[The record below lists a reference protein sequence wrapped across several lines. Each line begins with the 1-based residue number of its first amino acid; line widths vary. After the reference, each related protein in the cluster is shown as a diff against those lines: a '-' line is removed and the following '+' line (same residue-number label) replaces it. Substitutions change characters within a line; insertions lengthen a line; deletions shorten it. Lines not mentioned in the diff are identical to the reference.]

1 MKVLVIKPNRFLFNE
16 KSIEAIRQDILRQ
29 IDNGGVIVI
38 DQSSDV
44 QVMEF
49 DAVKVVDGV
58 N

>member
-1 MKVLVIKPNRFLFNE
+1 MKVLVIKPNRLLFNE
-16 KSIEAIRQDILRQ
+16 KNIEAIRQDILRQ
-29 IDNGGVIVI
+29 IDDGGIIVI

-49 DAVKVVDGV
+49 DAVKVVDGA

>member
-1 MKVLVIKPNRFLFNE
+1 MIKPNRFLFKEN
-16 KSIEAIRQDILRQ
+16 SIEAIRQEILRQ
-29 IDNGGVIVI
+29 IDNGGIIVI

-49 DAVKVVDGV
+49 DAVKVVDGA